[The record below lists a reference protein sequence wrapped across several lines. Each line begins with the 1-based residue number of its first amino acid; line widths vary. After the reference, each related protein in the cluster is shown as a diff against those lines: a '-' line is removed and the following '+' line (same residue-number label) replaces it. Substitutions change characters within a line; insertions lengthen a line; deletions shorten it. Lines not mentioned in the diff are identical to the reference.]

1 MNSSNFKEISL
12 VVLILILAFSRLIPH
27 PPNFTPLLG
36 MAVFAGAMFDR
47 KTFAFIVPLAAMAL
61 SDLFIGFHSGMMIIY
76 LAIAVNVCIGFLLA
90 SKFSYTKSFFA
101 LISGSLVFYIITN
114 FAVWAGSTFY
124 SQDMN
129 GLISCYI
136 MALPFLQNTLLS
148 TILYGTGAF
157 LLFNQFEKKA
167 LLLTKNS

>member
-1 MNSSNFKEISL
+1 MNFNNYKEISL

-47 KTFAFIVPLAAMAL
+47 KVLAFIVPLAAMVL
-61 SDLFIGFHSGMMIIY
+61 SDLFIGFHSGMTIIY
-76 LAIAVNVCIGFLLA
+76 LAIAVNVCLGFLLL
-90 SKFSYTKSFFA
+90 SKFNYIKSFFV
-101 LISGSLVFYIITN
+101 LISGSFAFYIITN
-114 FAVWAGSTFY
+114 FAVWAGSTSY
-124 SQDMN
+124 DQNIN

-148 TILYGTGAF
+148 TILYGMSAF
-157 LLFNQFEKKA
+157 LLFIQFEKIS
-167 LLLTKNS
+167 LVL